1 MVNEHTTTYTITK
14 YVITT
19 IESPFKY
26 IQKDEIVGY
35 GVVQYYDT
43 EYVDSI
49 SQATLFDDMES
60 LLEYVTSSDFCC
72 SEFSVRK
79 VKITTTLGV

>member
-1 MVNEHTTTYTITK
+1 MLDKPETTYIETK

-19 IESPFKY
+19 VDNPFKY

-60 LLEYVTSSDFCC
+60 LLGYVASSDFCC